1 MKNFINIL
9 IILLSSVIACLL
21 LIVLISISAKDTA
34 KEYKDTIT
42 NREYIYVNKGY
53 KVTFNNIETSGTT
66 ILKDKHV
73 NYFILVDSVTLSKR
87 FISLNQ

>member
-9 IILLSSVIACLL
+9 IILLPLIIAGLL
-21 LIVLISISAKDTA
+21 LIVLISIYAKDTA
-34 KEYKDTIT
+34 KEYKDIIT

-53 KVTFNNIETSGTT
+53 NVTFNNIETSGTT

>member
-1 MKNFINIL
+1 MEINSEFPKSL
-9 IILLSSVIACLL
+9 
-21 LIVLISISAKDTA
+21 KDTYPHLVQQIMGDA
-34 KEYKDTIT
+34 GKAICYKDIIT

-53 KVTFNNIETSGTT
+53 NVTFNNIETSGTT